1 MVTVY
6 TSGATLTNRLFW
18 PEITIFEVLP
28 LAEVTLT
35 VKKFEELS
43 WYVKVWELD
52 VARVGA
58 RMRGKV
64 AVGLTK
70 GETMSMKL
78 ETALGLLMVIV
89 AFVAEKELRLDLEME
104 AADSVCATKAGMLK
118 VA

>member
-1 MVTVY
+1 M
-6 TSGATLTNRLFW
+6 
-18 PEITIFEVLP
+18 
-28 LAEVTLT
+28 
-35 VKKFEELS
+35 
-43 WYVKVWELD
+43 D

-78 ETALGLLMVIV
+78 ETELGLLIVIV
-89 AFVAEKELRLDLEME
+89 ALVGAKALRLDLEME
-104 AADSVCATKAGMLK
+104 AAESVCATKAGMVR